1 MDMYLVCKVKKRGV
15 DTLAFPLL
23 TEGLNVAEHVKN
35 QPGVGKPF
43 FVLSGFGSDGQPS
56 GVDFTNAPTV
66 SLDTAANQAA
76 IDDMLANPPWDAFS
90 YS

>member
-1 MDMYLVCKVKKRGV
+1 MDMYLVCSVKKRGV

-23 TEGLNVAEHVKN
+23 AEGLNVAAHVKN

-43 FVLSGFGSDGQPS
+43 FVVAGFPDGQPS
-56 GVDFTNAPTV
+56 GVDFASAPIV
-66 SLDTAANQAA
+66 NIDESVNQAA
-76 IDDMLANPPWDAFS
+76 IDALLAAPPWDAFS